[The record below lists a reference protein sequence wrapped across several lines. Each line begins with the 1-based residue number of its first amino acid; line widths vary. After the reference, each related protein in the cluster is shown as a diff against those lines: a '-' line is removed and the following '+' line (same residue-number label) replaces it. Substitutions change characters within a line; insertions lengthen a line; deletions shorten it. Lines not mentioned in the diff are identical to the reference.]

1 VYYVNIHPVLDKKI
15 ILLCMSVILVV
26 ALSSS
31 ASAQE
36 ATIHGAVYEWD
47 SFDPLEHVIVEV
59 NSTPSQSMLANYGI
73 YSFNLDPGTYLISA
87 SYYSGNELTAYTE
100 EEVTITDDGDYVLDL
115 ILFPVYYDDSLLNE
129 SEFTELDDIASF
141 SDSDDEAPS
150 SVLPESSV
158 LIIVIFL
165 IIILGG
171 VLFFV
176 KQKKNSSTSEDS
188 SSDDLSDE
196 FVFDDTIYGLAG
208 LPDDLREVVSII
220 AKNDG
225 RITQKDL
232 RTKVRHSE
240 AKVSLMISNLESR
253 GIVRKFK
260 KGRGNI
266 IILENLDDSD
276 STDSSG
282 SESEVA
288 DSSNNDQDND
298 K

>member
-1 VYYVNIHPVLDKKI
+1 
-15 ILLCMSVILVV
+15 
-26 ALSSS
+26 
-31 ASAQE
+31 
-36 ATIHGAVYEWD
+36 
-47 SFDPLEHVIVEV
+47 
-59 NSTPSQSMLANYGI
+59 MLANYGI

-240 AKVSLMISNLESR
+240 AKVSLMISDLESR